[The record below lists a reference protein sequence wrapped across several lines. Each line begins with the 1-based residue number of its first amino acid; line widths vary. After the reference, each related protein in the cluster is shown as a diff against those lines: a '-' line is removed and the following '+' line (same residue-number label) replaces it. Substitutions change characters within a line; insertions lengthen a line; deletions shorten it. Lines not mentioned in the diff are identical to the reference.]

1 MHFITGSLYAK
12 KKKAAAISTYLD
24 LKKKN
29 HIFIIFFLFFCRLA
43 KNCMIC
49 HPTVLHPP
57 QQPKRK
63 LLEHSYSDVRNPK
76 RLGLTLIKYRK
87 DQITNPI

>member
-1 MHFITGSLYAK
+1 MHFITGSLLHAGK
-12 KKKAAAISTYLD
+12 RESDSKFDLFGFEEKIS
-24 LKKKN
+24 
-29 HIFIIFFLFFCRLA
+29 HIHNFFLFFCRLA

-63 LLEHSYSDVRNPK
+63 LLEHSYSDV
-76 RLGLTLIKYRK
+76 
-87 DQITNPI
+87 

>member
-1 MHFITGSLYAK
+1 
-12 KKKAAAISTYLD
+12 
-24 LKKKN
+24 
-29 HIFIIFFLFFCRLA
+29 
-43 KNCMIC
+43 MIC

-63 LLEHSYSDVRNPK
+63 LLEQSYSDVRNPN